1 MEMTRS
7 RHAHRSIVLMAAIVA
22 FVAVDPATAQSW
34 AQSWPSDLRARLGFT
49 ADDTGFVSR
58 CQRDATDMG
67 RSACLVRLGSVVDVY
82 RMASKFKDLAE
93 AMDSDLY
100 GWRPMEGVRSVSEVF
115 MLIVAENYALPVAW
129 GAAPPEGRT
138 VSASD
143 DAALYGELAEVTDKS
158 DVLKHLEASA
168 DYLLDAVA
176 DISDEQMTETFQLP
190 TGQEVTVQTYVSFI
204 LFDMHE
210 HLGQAIAYARMNEV
224 VPPWTARQGQ

>member
-82 RMASKFKDLAE
+82 RLASKFKDLAE

-115 MLIVAENYALPVAW
+115 MLIVAENYTLPVAW
-129 GAAPPEGRT
+129 SAAPPEGRT

-143 DAALYGELAEVTDKS
+143 DVTDKS

-168 DYLLDAVA
+168 GYLLDAVA

-190 TGQEVTVQTYVSFI
+190 TGQEVTVMTYMSFF

>member
-7 RHAHRSIVLMAAIVA
+7 RHAHRFIVLMAAIVA
-22 FVAVDPATAQSW
+22 FVAVDSAT
-34 AQSWPSDLRARLGFT
+34 AQSWPSDLRARLGLT

-58 CQRDATDMG
+58 CQRTATDIG
-67 RSACLVRLGSVVDVY
+67 RSACLVRLASIVDVY
-82 RMASKFKDLAE
+82 RLASKFKDLAE

-115 MLIVAENYALPVAW
+115 MLIVDGNYALPVAW
-129 GAAPPEGRT
+129 GTASPEGR
-138 VSASD
+138 D
-143 DAALYGELAEVTDKS
+143 ELAEVTDKS

>member
-22 FVAVDPATAQSW
+22 CVAVAPAMAQE
-34 AQSWPSDLRARLGFT
+34 WPDDLRARLGFT
-49 ADDTGFVSR
+49 ADDTGFPSR

-67 RSACLVRLGSVVDVY
+67 RTACIVRLGSVVEVY

-168 DYLLDAVA
+168 DHLLDAVA

-190 TGQEVTVQTYVSFI
+190 TGQEVTVMTYMSFF